1 VSRGSTAHRG
11 AASRALVVAEV
22 ALSLMLLVGAGLLL
36 QSFARLVRVPLGFR
50 PDGLVTMQIS
60 LPTRRYDD
68 AAAMRSFIARVMARL
83 EATSGVTSA
92 AAAMALPP
100 SVTVMAPYL
109 SADQPVVGIGER
121 PVGQWSAITP
131 RFFSTL
137 GIPVVEGRAF
147 TEADNELAPLVCVI
161 SRGLA
166 RRMWPTESAIGK
178 KLLIGKAAGF
188 AEVVGIVGDVR
199 NNGLPNAPLPALYTP
214 YPQRPW
220 PVMRVAVRAS
230 GGDPLA
236 LVSAVW
242 EAVRA
247 IDRDQPITGVE
258 TMDGALSDAV
268 SSARLTTTVLALFA
282 AIALAMAAVGL
293 FGVIAYGVEQRTR
306 EIGVRVALGA
316 DRGDLLR
323 LMAGDGLRLTAW
335 GIGVGTAASAAASR
349 AMRSVLF
356 EVSPADPLTYV
367 AVVALFAGVAAVA
380 CVLPARR
387 ALRVDPLVA
396 LRAE

>member
-1 VSRGSTAHRG
+1 
-11 AASRALVVAEV
+11 
-22 ALSLMLLVGAGLLL
+22 
-36 QSFARLVRVPLGFR
+36 
-50 PDGLVTMQIS
+50 
-60 LPTRRYDD
+60 
-68 AAAMRSFIARVMARL
+68 
-83 EATSGVTSA
+83 
-92 AAAMALPP
+92 
-100 SVTVMAPYL
+100 
-109 SADQPVVGIGER
+109 
-121 PVGQWSAITP
+121 
-131 RFFSTL
+131 
-137 GIPVVEGRAF
+137 
-147 TEADNELAPLVCVI
+147 
-161 SRGLA
+161 
-166 RRMWPTESAIGK
+166 
-178 KLLIGKAAGF
+178 
-188 AEVVGIVGDVR
+188 
-199 NNGLPNAPLPALYTP
+199 
-214 YPQRPW
+214 
-220 PVMRVAVRAS
+220 
-230 GGDPLA
+230 
-236 LVSAVW
+236 
-242 EAVRA
+242 
-247 IDRDQPITGVE
+247 
-258 TMDGALSDAV
+258 MDGALSDAV